1 MAIDPTAT
9 GQSGGPGGW
18 GLSALGT
25 PSVSTMPLR
34 PQAQFTPDQ
43 IAQMRKEA
51 MALQA
56 PQTEPI
62 RHWTQGLAEMV
73 RAIQGNREA
82 DYARNQEYLSRKT
95 DVDAQLS
102 LAPNPGGSTAPAT
115 GAAPAGTLGSGPAG
129 VVPSSADQPAA

>member
-51 MALQA
+51 MALQT
-56 PQTEPI
+56 PQQEPI
-62 RHWTQGLAEMV
+62 RHWTQGLAELV

-82 DYARNQEYLSRKT
+82 DFARQQELTGRQQGAEAIGKIYA
-95 DVDAQLS
+95 
-102 LAPNPGGSTAPAT
+102 P
-115 GAAPAGTLGSGPAG
+115 
-129 VVPSSADQPAA
+129 